1 MDEKRK
7 QEVASRLREI
17 IPQGLVGGVGRGEP
31 GSLCV
36 EAAISFALGEPH
48 GDKPSCVAAAD
59 RAFAIRINDAAW
71 SSKAARA
78 EALLPLALAQLGTAG
93 TDREAWVRRVV
104 EGTIR
109 RVVPLALRHA
119 ARAVPSHAERL
130 EAAAARCEVEGTK
143 DAAKA
148 AVRVADA
155 AYAAAYARAAYDA
168 YDAAAYARAA
178 ADVAASDAA
187 AHAARAARAAY
198 AAARAADAAA
208 HAYDAA
214 RAAKAAAVDGDE
226 ALRVSVQVA
235 LDAYAV
241 EGRV

>member
-7 QEVASRLREI
+7 QEVAAKLREL
-17 IPQGLVGGVGRGEP
+17 IPQGLTGGVGRGEP

-36 EAAISFALGEPH
+36 EAAICLAMGEPH
-48 GDKPSCVAAAD
+48 GDEPTCVAAPD

-109 RVVPLALRHA
+109 RVVPLALRRA
-119 ARAVPSHAERL
+119 ARAAPSHAERL
-130 EAAAARCEVEGTK
+130 EAAAARCAAEGTK
-143 DAAKA
+143 DAARA
-148 AVRVADA
+148 AEAAAYDA
-155 AYAAAYARAAYDA
+155 AYAAAAYA
-168 YDAAAYARAA
+168 AAAYA
-178 ADVAASDAA
+178 DD
-187 AHAARAARAAY
+187 
-198 AAARAADAAA
+198 
-208 HAYDAA
+208 
-214 RAAKAAAVDGDE
+214 AAVDGDE
-226 ALRVSVQVA
+226 ALRVAVRVA
-235 LDAYAV
+235 LDAYAA

>member
-36 EAAISFALGEPH
+36 EAAISFAMGEPH

-59 RAFAIRINDAAW
+59 RDFAIRINDAAW

-148 AVRVADA
+148 AVRASETTTDGPAAAAAYAAYAAAGRVADA
-155 AYAAAYARAAYDA
+155 AYAAYAA
-168 YDAAAYARAA
+168 AAAYAAG
-178 ADVAASDAA
+178 
-187 AHAARAARAAY
+187 
-198 AAARAADAAA
+198 
-208 HAYDAA
+208 
-214 RAAKAAAVDGDE
+214 DGDE